1 MQHKQKLVTLKV
13 QTSHGFQTQ
22 TDICNKQTE
31 CYSENII
38 NKNLR

>member
-13 QTSHGFQTQ
+13 QTTHGVQTQ
-22 TDICNKQTE
+22 TDICNEQTE
-31 CYSENII
+31 SFSENII